1 MTMEIDAKGLACP
14 APVLQTKNAVEKD
27 RPENIRVL
35 VDNGAAKENVTRYL
49 KSQGFDVA
57 IEEKGG
63 VFTLNASSTGQIP
76 ESGPEPDYLACDIPG
91 GTKKIL
97 VLAASNC
104 MGRGDDVLG
113 EKLMMNF
120 MGTLKEMGPEL
131 WRVVLLNSGVKLSI
145 EGSQVLPAIQE
156 LEKSGVSVLVCG
168 TCLDHFGIL
177 DQKMVGETTNMLD
190 IVTSMQLAD
199 KVIKV

>member
-1 MTMEIDAKGLACP
+1 MTIEIDAKGLACP

-27 RPENIRVL
+27 RPETIRVL
-35 VDNGAAKENVTRYL
+35 LDNGAAKENVTRYL
-49 KSQGFDVA
+49 KSQGYDVA
-57 IEEKGG
+57 VGESGG
-63 VFTLNASSTGQIP
+63 VFTLNASSTGEAP
-76 ESGPEPDYLACDIPG
+76 DPGPEPDYLACDIPG
-91 GTKKIL
+91 REKKIM

-113 EKLMMNF
+113 EKLMMNYI
-120 MGTLKEMGPEL
+120 GTLKEMGPEL
-131 WRVVLLNSGVKLSI
+131 WRLVLVNSGVKLAI
-145 EGSQVLPAIQE
+145 EGSQVLPSIQE

-177 DQKMVGETTNMLD
+177 EQKMVGETTNMLD
-190 IVTSMQLAD
+190 IVTSMQVAD